1 MTKEPKTKTQF
12 YVHSASI
19 TGNLI
24 LGRVNRARI
33 VKIDKSWDSLIYDAA
48 PLLIST
54 DGMIQFRQVDP
65 RRGELLKLGPFQELY
80 ARSTLQSA
88 INVHLTVED
97 SLNEG
102 IGTDTG
108 SGVEVSKSAGRS
120 YPQVTTSIPAPGS
133 ERAFRAI

>member
-1 MTKEPKTKTQF
+1 MTKEPKTKTLF
-12 YVHSASI
+12 YVHSAST

-24 LGRVNRARI
+24 LGKVNRARI
-33 VKIDKSWDSLIYDAA
+33 VKIDKTWDSLIYDAA

-54 DGMIQFRQVDP
+54 DGAIQFRQVDP

-88 INVHLTVED
+88 LDVHMTVED
-97 SLNEG
+97 NINEG

-108 SGVEVSKSAGRS
+108 SGVEVVKPNGRS
-120 YPQVTTSIPAPGS
+120 YPTFTTSIPAPGS
-133 ERAFRAI
+133 ERTFRAI